1 MVFRIAN
8 EKDLNGI
15 IKLYK
20 ILNPEDSEL
29 SNDIAIKIWK
39 NIISSENFK
48 YFVAIENDEIISSC
62 NISIIPNLTR
72 NGKSFGIIENVITNE
87 SYRKKGIGTK
97 VIQMAIEFA
106 KESNCYKIVLLSSK
120 KRVEAHSF
128 YEKLGFNKN
137 SKIGFEMRLL

>member
-20 ILNPEDSEL
+20 ILNSEDSEL